1 MKKQIKNFMEN
12 VTSKF
17 TGRIRKS
24 KKGGSLV
31 EFIVII
37 AVISGLCFVT
47 LSSVGGSIK
56 QNSTKA
62 IGKMDSLVEV
72 SESAD

>member
-31 EFIVII
+31 EFIVIV

-47 LSSVGGSIK
+47 LSSVGGSVK
-56 QNSTKA
+56 HNSTKA
-62 IGKMDSLVEV
+62 IGKIDSLIEI
-72 SESAD
+72 SDAE

>member
-1 MKKQIKNFMEN
+1 MNTKFSSFINKMK
-12 VTSKF
+12 
-17 TGRIRKS
+17 KS

-47 LSSVGGSIK
+47 LSSVGGSVK

-62 IGKMDSLVEV
+62 IGKINSLIEI
-72 SESAD
+72 SDAE

>member
-1 MKKQIKNFMEN
+1 MK
-12 VTSKF
+12 
-17 TGRIRKS
+17 KS

>member
-1 MKKQIKNFMEN
+1 MNTKFSSFINKMK
-12 VTSKF
+12 
-17 TGRIRKS
+17 KS

-31 EFIVII
+31 EFIVIV

-62 IGKMDSLVEV
+62 IGKMDSLIEV
-72 SESAD
+72 SESVD

>member
-1 MKKQIKNFMEN
+1 MRKQIKNFMEN
-12 VTSKF
+12 IASKF

-47 LSSVGGSIK
+47 LSSVGGSVK

-62 IGKMDSLVEV
+62 IGKIDSLIEI
-72 SESAD
+72 SDAE

>member
-1 MKKQIKNFMEN
+1 MNTKFSSFINKMK
-12 VTSKF
+12 
-17 TGRIRKS
+17 KS

-31 EFIVII
+31 EFIVIV

>member
-1 MKKQIKNFMEN
+1 MNTKFSSFINKMK
-12 VTSKF
+12 
-17 TGRIRKS
+17 KS

>member
-1 MKKQIKNFMEN
+1 MRKQIKNFMEN

-17 TGRIRKS
+17 TVRIRKS

-31 EFIVII
+31 EFIVIV

-62 IGKMDSLVEV
+62 IGKIDSLIEI
-72 SESAD
+72 SDAE

>member
-1 MKKQIKNFMEN
+1 MNTKFIGFINKMK
-12 VTSKF
+12 
-17 TGRIRKS
+17 KS

-62 IGKMDSLVEV
+62 IGKIDSLIEI
-72 SESAD
+72 SDAE

>member
-1 MKKQIKNFMEN
+1 MNTKFSSFINKMK
-12 VTSKF
+12 
-17 TGRIRKS
+17 KS

-47 LSSVGGSIK
+47 LSSVGGSVK

-62 IGKMDSLVEV
+62 IGKIDSLIEI
-72 SESAD
+72 SDAE

>member
-1 MKKQIKNFMEN
+1 MK
-12 VTSKF
+12 
-17 TGRIRKS
+17 KS
-24 KKGGSLV
+24 KKGSSLV

>member
-1 MKKQIKNFMEN
+1 MNTKFSSFINKMK
-12 VTSKF
+12 
-17 TGRIRKS
+17 KS

-62 IGKMDSLVEV
+62 IGNMDSLVEV

>member
-1 MKKQIKNFMEN
+1 MRKQIKNFMEN
-12 VTSKF
+12 IASKF

-47 LSSVGGSIK
+47 LSSVGGSVK
-56 QNSTKA
+56 QNSTNA
-62 IGKMDSLVEV
+62 IGKIDSLIEI
-72 SESAD
+72 SDAE

>member
-1 MKKQIKNFMEN
+1 MNTKFSSFINKMK
-12 VTSKF
+12 
-17 TGRIRKS
+17 KS

-47 LSSVGGSIK
+47 LSSLGGSIK